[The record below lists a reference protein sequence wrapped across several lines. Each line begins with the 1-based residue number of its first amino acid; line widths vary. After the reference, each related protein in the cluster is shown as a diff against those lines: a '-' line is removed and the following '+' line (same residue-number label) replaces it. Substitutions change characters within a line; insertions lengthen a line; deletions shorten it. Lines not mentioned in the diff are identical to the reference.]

1 MLQQEGRSM
10 SATKS
15 KNSRINSR
23 DRPLPKCIIEGIPK
37 YRKAEI
43 PARKDETL

>member
-1 MLQQEGRSM
+1 M

-15 KNSRINSR
+15 KNISINSR
-23 DRPLPKCIIEGIPK
+23 DRPLPKCITEGIPK

-43 PARKDETL
+43 PARKDEKL